1 MNLSSFLLDLLFPA
15 RCAGCR
21 AYMKDGDA
29 LCEPCFAGI
38 ATHTSFF
45 CGACRARRLVSAR
58 VCHPRFPYL
67 LAAACEYHDPA
78 VTNLIHALKFRYN
91 ARAAEPLARLAG
103 NYLESLSLVPLEV
116 APARERAPKGSRG
129 GLPLTGLA
137 LPRPVIVP
145 LPLSAKRERERGF
158 NQSFLIAKHIADRF
172 SLPVA
177 SGALARS
184 RHAKPQSEIKG
195 IEARKKNVEGCFS
208 VADAGPVA
216 GRNIILV
223 DDVVTSGAT
232 LSEAARVLKGAG
244 ARRILALA
252 VAKA

>member
-1 MNLSSFLLDLLFPA
+1 MNIFSPLLDLLFPA

-21 AYMKDGDA
+21 VHMKGGEA
-29 LCEPCFAGI
+29 LCEPCFAKI

-45 CGACRARRLVSAR
+45 CGACRARRLISAR

-78 VTNLIHALKFRYN
+78 VTNLIRALKFRSH

-103 NYLESLSLVPLEV
+103 NYLDSLSLIPLEV

-129 GLPLTGLA
+129 GLPLTGRV
-137 LPRPVIVP
+137 LPRPVVIP
-145 LPLSAKRERERGF
+145 LPLSARRERERGF
-158 NQSFLIAKHIADRF
+158 NQSLLIAKHIAGRF
-172 SLPVA
+172 SLPIA
-177 SGALARS
+177 SDALTRS

-195 IEARKKNVEGCFS
+195 IEARRKNVEGCFS

-232 LSEAARVLKGAG
+232 LFEAARVLKGAG